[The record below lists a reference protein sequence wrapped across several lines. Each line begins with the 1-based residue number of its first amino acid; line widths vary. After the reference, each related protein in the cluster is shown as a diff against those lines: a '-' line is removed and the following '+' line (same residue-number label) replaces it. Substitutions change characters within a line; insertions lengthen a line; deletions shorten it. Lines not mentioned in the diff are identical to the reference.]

1 MGWLCCWLL
10 QSDLL
15 RFLQNHSAVIP
26 AESGASAFVGVIVI
40 GLKTVQH
47 RT

>member
-1 MGWLCCWLL
+1 MGWFCRWLL
-10 QSDLL
+10 PSDLL
-15 RFLQNHSAVIP
+15 HFLQNHSAVIP
-26 AESGASAFVGVIVI
+26 AESGASAFVDVIVI

>member
-10 QSDLL
+10 RSDLL
-15 RFLQNHSAVIP
+15 HFLQNHSAVIP
-26 AESGASAFVGVIVI
+26 AESGASAFVDVIVI
-40 GLKTVQH
+40 GLETVQR